1 MRDQLLLESSSSRG
15 PDQTIKTFRPLN
27 TNGTMRMHYYI
38 NTTGCLE
45 EVNLCA
51 RLVCTKTDFLHV
63 LQARTQ
69 SGGRGGVTLPPGKK
83 VSLKNVRKRRESSV
97 KISRQNECEH
107 SAQIRQ
113 N

>member
-1 MRDQLLLESSSSRG
+1 MG
-15 PDQTIKTFRPLN
+15 
-27 TNGTMRMHYYI
+27 MHYYV

-51 RLVCTKTDFLHV
+51 RVVCTKTDFLHV
-63 LQARTQ
+63 LQSRTQ
-69 SGGRGGVTLPPGKK
+69 IGGGGVTLPPGKK
-83 VSLKNVRKRRESSV
+83 VPLKNVRKRRESSV